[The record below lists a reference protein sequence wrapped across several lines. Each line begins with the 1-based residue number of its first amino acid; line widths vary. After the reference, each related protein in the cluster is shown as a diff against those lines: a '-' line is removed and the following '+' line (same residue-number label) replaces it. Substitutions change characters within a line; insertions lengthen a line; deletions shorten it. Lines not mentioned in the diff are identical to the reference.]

1 MAESLAAA
9 ADGCAERLP
18 MLCRAAPRYR
28 VFINLDDPPGRKM
41 PPRTIPNAQS
51 RMAFLW
57 PSTLYALRHRVCAT
71 GTGPTAAVLVW
82 PVTMM
87 MLVPAAGQRFGLP
100 DPYIPGLRSRL
111 FLLLKTPTLGS
122 LAFIHTPL
130 FSTPPNPNPN
140 PKRLPSSN
148 PTDHFMRCPSSH
160 SVWRL
165 AFLSWQIRLISF
177 FFLPEPKPSNVARFC
192 IRNSSLGF
200 FPVRLRL

>member
-28 VFINLDDPPGRKM
+28 VFINLDDPPGLKM
-41 PPRTIPNAQS
+41 PPRAIPNAQS
-51 RMAFLW
+51 RYLPTSCRL
-57 PSTLYALRHRVCAT
+57 PS
-71 GTGPTAAVLVW
+71 VL
-82 PVTMM
+82 
-87 MLVPAAGQRFGLP
+87 
-100 DPYIPGLRSRL
+100 D
-111 FLLLKTPTLGS
+111 
-122 LAFIHTPL
+122 
-130 FSTPPNPNPN
+130 PPNPNPN

-177 FFLPEPKPSNVARFC
+177 FFLPEPKLSNVARFC